1 MNIFRKIFS
10 RRMKLQEHEAGR
22 LVNSQARTPALRLAL
37 AIAFA
42 ISAAAFA
49 GETREVTFASPSE
62 LTAMLADHLNV
73 DLHWK
78 NNATAAGGGWIEFTT
93 PGDDFIKLDAVW
105 PDKTTFRH
113 PDVAPETKFI
123 YRVRP
128 FFGKP
133 SKAVA
138 VSTGSAPSKPSTEEE
153 GPMDEPGKTTS
164 TDVTHQKSIRS
175 IASFED
181 ASADQVTA
189 TLSSPTSAIIRWKDR
204 ALDEDGYLLE
214 VSAYP
219 EKDFKICALLPANT
233 TSFRKIQLPPNMKC
247 YFRVRAFFYGEPSN
261 LASVSTPSAA
271 PPPIQVGQTAK
282 HNP

>member
-1 MNIFRKIFS
+1 
-10 RRMKLQEHEAGR
+10 
-22 LVNSQARTPALRLAL
+22 VNSQARTPALRLAVAITFAVL
-37 AIAFA
+37 ASA
-42 ISAAAFA
+42 IA
-49 GETREVTFASPSE
+49 GETREVSFASPSE

-73 DLHWK
+73 ELHWK

-113 PDVAPETKFI
+113 PDVVPETKFI

-138 VSTGSAPSKPSTEEE
+138 VATGSATSKPSTEEE
-153 GPMDEPGKTTS
+153 GPLDEPGKTAS
-164 TDVTHQKSIRS
+164 TDVAHQKSIRS
-175 IASFED
+175 MASFED

-189 TLSSPTSAIIRWKDR
+189 TLSSPTSAIIRWEDR
-204 ALDEDGYLLE
+204 ASDEDGYLLE
-214 VSAYP
+214 VSADP

-261 LASVSTPSAA
+261 IASVNTPSAA
-271 PPPIQVGQTAK
+271 PPPIQV
-282 HNP
+282 